1 MLKCER
7 VKKRIMLKNKKSRVL
22 VIGDLHEPFSLKGY
36 MRHCKETYKKYNC
49 DTVVFIGDIID
60 NHASSY
66 HESDPDGHSAGS
78 ELDLAIKKIK
88 GWYRVFPKAT
98 VIIGN
103 HDRLIFRKAFS
114 SGIPKRWIRNY
125 SEVLK
130 TPGWDFR
137 ESVEIDDV
145 SYIHGEGGTA
155 RARIKKDLCS
165 IVQGHL
171 HTQSYTEWAVGKN
184 FKIFAMQVGCGID
197 AKAYAMAYARNFP
210 KPAISCGVIIEGETA
225 FNVMMNL

>member
-1 MLKCER
+1 MLK
-7 VKKRIMLKNKKSRVL
+7 KNKKSRVL
-22 VIGDLHEPFSLKGY
+22 IIGDLHEPFSLKGY
-36 MRHCKETYKKYNC
+36 MKHCKDVYKKHNC

-78 ELDLAIKKIK
+78 ELDLAINKIK
-88 GWYRVFPKAT
+88 CWYRAFPKAT

-114 SGIPKRWIRNY
+114 SGIPKRWIKNY
-125 SEVLK
+125 SEILK

-137 ESVEIDDV
+137 ESVEIDGI

-155 RARIKKDLCS
+155 RNRVRKDLCS

-171 HTQSYTEWAVGKN
+171 HTQSYTEWVVGKN

-197 AKAYAMAYARNFP
+197 AKAYAMAYAKNFP
-210 KPAISCGVIIEGETA
+210 KPAISCGVVLEGDTA
-225 FNVMMNL
+225 LNEMMNL